1 MKIMKSGKFV
11 LAIAL
16 LLSCFASLKAQESAD
31 SISVAEAKPK
41 ASFLRWGCGVE
52 GSVLFNDYSS
62 ESVMT
67 WGLHAYYRLNTNFS
81 VGLGIRVMYWNGY
94 ERSWSDGGYCYTYL
108 KETDDDGESNWR
120 RQFDLVASASYI
132 LPVIKRGG
140 IVLGGSAYICPIPIE
155 HFKVSRYQLHESVS
169 PSFDHLFSPKE
180 TKSKYVFDAFQPGLF
195 AEAGIYYDLHE
206 DGTKNRFS
214 LTYGVG
220 TFDMFRG
227 SRHSTVF
234 GQKLGRVLHERSLY
248 HSLTLRLTVF

>member
-1 MKIMKSGKFV
+1 MKSGKFV

-120 RQFDLVASASYI
+120 RQLDLVASASYI

-155 HFKVSRYQLHESVS
+155 NFTVSRYQLHEGVS

-180 TKSKYVFDAFQPGLF
+180 TKSRCVFDAFQPGLF
-195 AEAGIYYDLHE
+195 AEVGIYYDLHE
-206 DGTKNRFS
+206 NGTKNRFS

-234 GQKLGRVLHERSLY
+234 GQDIGKHVSSNRLY
-248 HSLTLRLTVF
+248 HLLTLRLTVF

>member
-16 LLSCFASLKAQESAD
+16 LLSCFTSLKAQESAD

-41 ASFLRWGCGVE
+41 APFLRWGCGVE

-120 RQFDLVASASYI
+120 RQLDLVASASYI

-155 HFKVSRYQLHESVS
+155 NFTVSRYQLHESVS